1 MLHSYIDGGPGEIQ
15 VLCRRQ
21 NLRCSLS
28 FFGYSPEDNSY
39 LAKWRQ
45 LPGVRLVVILAL
57 VGLLCACT
65 PGRGLP
71 LLPDEATGPYKLG
84 PGDVVRVITF
94 GDQQL
99 SETFRVSDSG
109 NIAMPLLGNVRA
121 AGLSVDQLETSIS
134 EQLVKK
140 GLYRDPSVTAEITTY
155 RPIFVLG
162 EVAKPGQYPF
172 QPGMTFL
179 TAVAVAGGFT
189 YRAVEDHAAILRQT
203 ASRPVEGRAQ
213 RETLVQPGDV
223 ITVLQR
229 KF

>member
-1 MLHSYIDGGPGEIQ
+1 M
-15 VLCRRQ
+15 
-21 NLRCSLS
+21 
-28 FFGYSPEDNSY
+28 
-39 LAKWRQ
+39 
-45 LPGVRLVVILAL
+45 
-57 VGLLCACT
+57 
-65 PGRGLP
+65 
-71 LLPDEATGPYKLG
+71 
-84 PGDVVRVITF
+84 RVITF

-140 GLYRDPSVTAEITTY
+140 RALSGPECHRRDHHVPANFRS
-155 RPIFVLG
+155 G

-189 YRAVEDHAAILRQT
+189 YRAVDDHAAILRQT
-203 ASRPVEGRAQ
+203 ALRPVEGLAQ